1 MQERR
6 VQELGVVRG
15 VKCYPKDTE
24 KALEDLAMQ
33 SSLVTSLQES
43 SLPEVVGKN
52 SMRSHQYKSL
62 QPNLMRPKS
71 K

>member
-15 VKCYPKDTE
+15 VKCYPEDTE

-33 SSLVTSLQES
+33 RSLVTSLQES
-43 SLPEVVGKN
+43 SLPEVVGKKGN
-52 SMRSHQYKSL
+52 SQCIPININHCNQT
-62 QPNLMRPKS
+62 
-71 K
+71 

>member
-6 VQELGVVRG
+6 VQELGMVRG

-43 SLPEVVGKN
+43 SLPEVVGKKG
-52 SMRSHQYKSL
+52 KS
-62 QPNLMRPKS
+62 QCVPININHCNQT
-71 K
+71 